1 MIYISMLWDFDRD
14 FELYEFLSDRLIT
27 HITKA
32 SALTVLK
39 QFESD
44 VVDLSQFVP
53 NRSILPVYHSML
65 ATLPNNA
72 LANIFGF
79 LAPPPLQENKYRI
92 LDQDSY
98 TFMLFLPISALLYI
112 KEYHSDLMTVR
123 QESFQ
128 LFENIRHACLVQI
141 QKNFDFIQKQ
151 RDWQSEKQEFRDT
164 IKEQLE
170 RIRV

>member
-1 MIYISMLWDFDRD
+1 MF
-14 FELYEFLSDRLIT
+14 RLT

-32 SALTVLK
+32 SALTVFK

-53 NRSILPVYHSML
+53 NRSILPVYHSKF
-65 ATLPNNA
+65 AQLPSNA

-79 LAPPPLQENKYRI
+79 LAPPPLQENKYRT

-98 TFMLFLPISALLYI
+98 TFMLFLPISALHI
-112 KEYHSDLMTVR
+112 KEYHSDLMTIR
-123 QESFQ
+123 QESFR

-151 RDWQSEKQEFRDT
+151 RDWQSEKQEVRDG
-164 IKEQLE
+164 IKEQME
-170 RIRV
+170 RIKV